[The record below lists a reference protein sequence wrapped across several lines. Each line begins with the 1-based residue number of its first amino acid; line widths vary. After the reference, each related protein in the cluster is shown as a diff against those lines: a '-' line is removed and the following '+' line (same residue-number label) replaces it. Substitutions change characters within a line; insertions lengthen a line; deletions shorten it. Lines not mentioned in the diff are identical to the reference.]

1 MQRDY
6 DRLTSNKKSL
16 QESFR
21 DEREKVIIVKV
32 DINQERKKKWQDMAK
47 QKRQLQLVFRQ
58 KIEQIRAKDEIII
71 DRLKKDKHM
80 LAMENE

>member
-58 KIEQIRAKDEIII
+58 KIEQIRANDEIII